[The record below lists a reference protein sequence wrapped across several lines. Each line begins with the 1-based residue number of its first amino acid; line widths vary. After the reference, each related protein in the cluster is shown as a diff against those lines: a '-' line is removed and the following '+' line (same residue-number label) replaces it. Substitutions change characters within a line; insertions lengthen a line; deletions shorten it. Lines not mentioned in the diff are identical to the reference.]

1 MQKQKMTLQGSDGHI
16 TLSTDICTIY
26 DNTSECNANRNEVHG
41 RNKEIKPYS
50 CHILILLML
59 PMLMW
64 VCCTANVCVCKQTWT
79 PTCSSCSAAWTS
91 AHYLTTIIQL
101 PVWYNVLVQKRS
113 RKKKLSAA
121 PHKQPLNFHSKFIYS
136 FFSSPKLFACQ
147 CAQRFELHRTLS
159 EADLIICR
167 YPI

>member
-59 PMLMW
+59 PMLM
-64 VCCTANVCVCKQTWT
+64 
-79 PTCSSCSAAWTS
+79 
-91 AHYLTTIIQL
+91 
-101 PVWYNVLVQKRS
+101 
-113 RKKKLSAA
+113 
-121 PHKQPLNFHSKFIYS
+121 
-136 FFSSPKLFACQ
+136 
-147 CAQRFELHRTLS
+147 
-159 EADLIICR
+159 
-167 YPI
+167 